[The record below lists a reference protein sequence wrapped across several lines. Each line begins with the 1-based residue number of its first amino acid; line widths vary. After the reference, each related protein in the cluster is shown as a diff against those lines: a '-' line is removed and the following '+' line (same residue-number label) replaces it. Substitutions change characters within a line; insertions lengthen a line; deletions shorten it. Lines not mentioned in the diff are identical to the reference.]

1 MRGVITQGA
10 NRNSKHVAIG
20 GVLLVCWCVLFP
32 MAMLA
37 RTLNVSPQGPFYSPT
52 EAIAAARAGD
62 TIEIGPGIY
71 NGNLVLDRTV
81 SLIGRGAPV
90 IHGTG
95 EGSVITVAA
104 EGCAIQ
110 GLVVEHSGTM
120 LASEDSGILLRSNRN
135 RVEENELRDILFG
148 IYLYHANDNLIRNN
162 RITGRSY
169 LDLGGRGSGIHIW
182 NSERNVLAGNII
194 TQVRD
199 GMYLQNTYHSV
210 IRGNR
215 IFRLRYGL
223 HYMWSDDNTFEDNLF
238 YDNIAGAA
246 VMYSHRVQMR
256 RNVFRHNRGYSSY
269 GILFQ
274 ENDDCIFEDNVV
286 SDNAVGIFMEAM
298 RRGQLRRNLIS
309 ANDVAIQA
317 FGSATQNQFEY
328 NNFVDNLSPI
338 LVVGAPGDTRW
349 NGATAGNYW
358 SDYTGY
364 DLDGDG
370 IGDVPYKIANLF
382 SHLEGNYPRMRLYLD
397 SPAAQSLAL
406 AERGF
411 PLFERHVELD
421 MKPLMRPAKLIFRP
435 AAARAPIARRA
446 AAALLPLAIMAA
458 AAGLM
463 FKTRRA

>member
-1 MRGVITQGA
+1 MIAHLGA
-10 NRNSKHVAIG
+10 TIFRCVAWSG
-20 GVLLVCWCVLFP
+20 CLLVWLCILPAFGRILLVNQSGRF
-32 MAMLA
+32 
-37 RTLNVSPQGPFYSPT
+37 RSPSQ
-52 EAIAAARAGD
+52 AIAAAQPGD
-62 TIEIGPGIY
+62 TIEIGPGVY
-71 NGNLVLDRTV
+71 AGNILLDR
-81 SLIGRGAPV
+81 SLALVGKDRPIIRGSGA
-90 IHGTG
+90 
-95 EGSVITVAA
+95 GSVITVTAD
-104 EGCAIQ
+104 GCSLR

-120 LASEDSGILLRSNRN
+120 LATEDSGVLLKSSRN
-135 RVEENELRDILFG
+135 RVEDNDLRDILFG
-148 IYLYHANDNLIRNN
+148 IYLYHADDNLISNN

-182 NSERNVLAGNII
+182 NSERNTLTSNTI

-199 GMYLQNTYHSV
+199 GMYLQNTYHSA

-215 IFRLRYGL
+215 IFNLRYGL

-274 ENDDCIFEDNVV
+274 ENDDCIFEDNII

-298 RRGQLRRNLIS
+298 RRGKIRRNLIS

-317 FGSATQNQFEY
+317 FGSASENQFEY

-338 LVVGAPGDTRW
+338 LEVGSPANTRW
-349 NGATAGNYW
+349 NGESAGNYW
-358 SDYTGY
+358 SDYEGY

-370 IGDVPYKIANLF
+370 IGDDPYKIANLF
-382 SHLEGNYPRMRLYLD
+382 AHLECSYPRLRLYLN
-397 SPAAQSLAL
+397 SPAAHAVAL

-411 PLFERHVELD
+411 PLLERDPQQD
-421 MKPLMRPAKLIFRP
+421 MKPLMRPAKLTFS
-435 AAARAPIARRA
+435 APQVSVPVFRRA
-446 AAALLPLAIMAA
+446 LAALLPLAMLAFSVTVMLK
-458 AAGLM
+458 AG
-463 FKTRRA
+463 RS

>member
-1 MRGVITQGA
+1 MA
-10 NRNSKHVAIG
+10 RNLH
-20 GVLLVCWCVLFP
+20 
-32 MAMLA
+32 
-37 RTLNVSPQGPFYSPT
+37 VSPQGPFYSPSQ
-52 EAIAAARAGD
+52 AIAAAQDGD
-62 TIEIGPGIY
+62 TIEIAPGLY
-71 NGNLVLDRTV
+71 AGNLVLDRRL

-90 IHGTG
+90 IRGAG
-95 EGSVITVAA
+95 SGSVITVTAD
-104 EGCAIQ
+104 GCAIR
-110 GLVVEHSGTM
+110 GLVFEHSGPM
-120 LASEDSGILLRSNRN
+120 LASEDSGILLKSSRN
-135 RVEENELRDILFG
+135 RVENNELRDILFG
-148 IYLYHANDNLIRNN
+148 IYLYHASDNLIRGN
-162 RITGRSY
+162 RITGRPY

-210 IRGNR
+210 IRDNR
-215 IFRLRYGL
+215 IFNLRYGL

-246 VMYSHRVQMR
+246 IMYSHRVQMR

-274 ENDDCIFEDNVV
+274 ENDDCIFEDNIVA
-286 SDNAVGIFMEAM
+286 DNAVGIFMEAM
-298 RRGQLRRNLIS
+298 RRGQVRRNLIS

-317 FGSATQNQFEY
+317 FGSATQNLFQY

-349 NGATAGNYW
+349 NGESAGNYW
-358 SDYTGY
+358 SDYGGY

-382 SHLEGNYPRMRLYLD
+382 SHLEGSYPRLRLYLD
-397 SPAAQSLAL
+397 SPAAQALAL

-411 PLFERHVELD
+411 PLLERHVQQDL
-421 MKPLMRPAKLIFRP
+421 KPLMRPAQLSFQAAPERAPLSRRAP
-435 AAARAPIARRA
+435 AAVPPLLMLA
-446 AAALLPLAIMAA
+446 ASALLL
-458 AAGLM
+458 
-463 FKTRRA
+463 FKTRGA